1 MSSQGECS
9 GPVGSIVATLED
21 LFGNGPVSTP
31 ASAPDVTVED
41 ASEEE
46 GPSEEAVRAERAA
59 EVREGPVVGAASVGG
74 AARAREEPVV
84 GAAHVER
91 AQTGS
96 EAGTS
101 GFSNEK
107 VVNLIS
113 DNIGCNYKEHAPNWK
128 SASST
133 LKKDWWN
140 WFEWRVS
147 YDPRDKARVKKA
159 WEDAMKTRLRQMI
172 YRAYHKEEHE
182 KPDWISVDLHRQLKN
197 RPLEDPTFTPRSEQN
212 SANRRSGSDEKGK
225 ALATHVMGR
234 KSTLQY
240 MDSMI
245 DKDGKGDI
253 PSALQMLEK
262 TRKHSTKGWLSKKTG
277 QLFETGSICNC
288 FQSNLA
294 AGRTL

>member
-1 MSSQGECS
+1 MDDQRLSCLWHVISVGQPADHIDTKAKDLDIGQKKAKYSTLPELFQDHEGTTS
-9 GPVGSIVATLED
+9 GKCRERFLED
-21 LFGNGPVSTP
+21 N
-31 ASAPDVTVED
+31 EY
-41 ASEEE
+41 
-46 GPSEEAVRAERAA
+46 ERAHLYVLSNCDSD
-59 EVREGPVVGAASVGG
+59 ELKRMERLFEDYIKREYP
-74 AARAREEPVV
+74 
-84 GAAHVER
+84 
-91 AQTGS
+91 
-96 EAGTS
+96 
-101 GFSNEK
+101 
-107 VVNLIS
+107 
-113 DNIGCNYKEHAPNWK
+113 
-128 SASST
+128 
-133 LKKDWWN
+133 
-140 WFEWRVS
+140 EWRVS

-182 KPDWISVDLHRQLKN
+182 KLDWISVDLHRQLKN

-277 QLFETGSICNC
+277 QLFGKIISKKTELQSQGS
-288 FQSNLA
+288 
-294 AGRTL
+294 RTLMIMKFILKNMEGLIRKET